1 MDYEGQWQALE
12 TDPNPFA
19 TVVMA
24 HLKAQETKRQ
34 GNQRKEWK
42 LSLIRRLYEAG
53 YARREV
59 LNLFK
64 FIDWVMIL
72 PEGLKQAF
80 WLELKAYE
88 EERKVPYI
96 TSVEEI
102 GFERGIQEGRRSL
115 LSLLCLQLEQKVGQL
130 SPSLHDRIS
139 QLTLTQLE
147 ALAIALLNFSTL
159 AELEA
164 WLESL

>member
-1 MDYEGQWQALE
+1 ME
-12 TDPNPFA
+12 TRLN
-19 TVVMA
+19 
-24 HLKAQETKRQ
+24 
-34 GNQRKEWK
+34 
-42 LSLIRRLYEAG
+42 RRLYESG
-53 YARREV
+53 YGRREV

-102 GFERGIQEGRRSL
+102 GFERGIQEGQRSL
-115 LSLLCLQLEQKVGQL
+115 VLLLLEQRVGKL
-130 SPSLHDRIS
+130 PEGIRDRLS
-139 QLTLTQLE
+139 QLNLAQLE

-164 WLESL
+164 WLESH